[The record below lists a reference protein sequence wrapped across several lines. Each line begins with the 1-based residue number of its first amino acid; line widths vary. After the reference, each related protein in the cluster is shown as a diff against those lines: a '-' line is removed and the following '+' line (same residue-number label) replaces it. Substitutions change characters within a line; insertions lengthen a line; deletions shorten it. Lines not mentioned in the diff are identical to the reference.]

1 MKGMLFLLCC
11 RAERQLAAV
20 ISSQYAFY
28 SCTMYY
34 PDVHCIKY
42 YLSVRKQFYQK
53 IYHFLFCY
61 STLEPQALPQ
71 SRRLTIKCIRFI
83 GRSHGC
89 IVGSVSIQAVPVWSC
104 HTGGKEDSTG
114 LAGSIAQ
121 EQLCM
126 NVVF

>member
-1 MKGMLFLLCC
+1 MKGMLFPLCC

-71 SRRLTIKCIRFI
+71 SRHSQGDR
-83 GRSHGC
+83 G
-89 IVGSVSIQAVPVWSC
+89 
-104 HTGGKEDSTG
+104 
-114 LAGSIAQ
+114 
-121 EQLCM
+121 
-126 NVVF
+126 